1 MACATKILVEAPA
14 RDRIRGDAIREE
26 SRGITPDVC
35 GVRCQTR
42 LPDADPAFNPAL
54 GEFRAAV
61 GTQLAH
67 IAAAF
72 GLDVEEPL
80 SSILPA
86 PDQDADTP
94 SPRTPREII
103 ADHGWSGN
111 LEPPHVPGD

>member
-1 MACATKILVEAPA
+1 M
-14 RDRIRGDAIREE
+14 R
-26 SRGITPDVC
+26 
-35 GVRCQTR
+35 
-42 LPDADPAFNPAL
+42 DPAFNRAL
-54 GEFRAAV
+54 GEFRAAI

-86 PDQDADTP
+86 PDQDADTA

-103 ADHGWSGN
+103 ADHGWSRN
-111 LEPPHVPGD
+111 LEPPHVPGDWPSVWRLIVARNCRCG